1 MINQIINSCSKKVV
15 YNSMPRSKDKLR
27 PKANK
32 IKEIEFGNNKLN
44 IMRKIKIKLILK
56 IQKLKEIL

>member
-1 MINQIINSCSKKVV
+1 
-15 YNSMPRSKDKLR
+15 MPRSKDKLR
-27 PKANK
+27 PRANK

-44 IMRKIKIKLILK
+44 IMKKIKIKLILK